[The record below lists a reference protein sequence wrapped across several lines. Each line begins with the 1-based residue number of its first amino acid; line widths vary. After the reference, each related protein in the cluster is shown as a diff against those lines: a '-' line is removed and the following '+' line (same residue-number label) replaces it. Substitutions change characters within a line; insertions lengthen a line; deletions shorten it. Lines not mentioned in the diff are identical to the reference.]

1 MKKFLVLFA
10 LIAYAMADKC
20 EDCYKACDKVGLF
33 KRNACRSDCIL
44 GPCLE

>member
-10 LIAYAMADKC
+10 LIAYVMGDKC
-20 EDCYKACDKVGLF
+20 EDCYKACEKVPLL
-33 KRNACRSDCIL
+33 KRNACRADCIL